1 MASSQDAPSSAPG
14 NGRTTNSD
22 IKPSNEYVLNVAFF
36 SFLGFVLVQAVFAI
50 IARSEAM
57 LADSEAMMVDALTY
71 LFNLMAERTKNR
83 PLTDDETRMS
93 PSRRHYQR
101 ELRRLY
107 LELIPPS
114 ISVLTLLA
122 VTFLTIREAS
132 DTLRN
137 ASEDE
142 EEQGED
148 DSVSLPIMLTFSAA
162 NLLLDIVNVT
172 CFARANL
179 NFGLETVRREQYTI
193 NDSLFGS
200 NASNGDGESR
210 TVEGSGQNLSA
221 VPAAEVTP
229 LLPTGSISN
238 GRASHRRRVSSSD
251 LYQPTK
257 THAIVNLNMCSAWT
271 VRVVVIMFF
280 ERASTEYC
288 RC

>member
-1 MASSQDAPSSAPG
+1 MASSQGASSSAPG
-14 NGRTTNSD
+14 NGRTTND
-22 IKPSNEYVLNVAFF
+22 NKPSNEYVLNIAFF

-57 LADSEAMMVDALTY
+57 LADSEAMLVDALTY
-71 LFNLMAERTKNR
+71 LFNLLAERIKNR
-83 PLTDDETRMS
+83 PLTDDERRLT
-93 PSRRHYQR
+93 PATRHYQR

-122 VTFLTIREAS
+122 VTFMTIREAS
-132 DTLRN
+132 ETLRST
-137 ASEDE
+137 SEDE
-142 EEQGED
+142 EEQGDVD
-148 DSVSLPIMLTFSAA
+148 DVSLPIMLTFSAA

-179 NFGLETVRREQYTI
+179 NFGLETVRREQFTI

-200 NASNGDGESR
+200 NASSRDGESR
-210 TVEGSGQNLSA
+210 SPKNGQDRST

-229 LLPTGSISN
+229 LLATASTSN
-238 GRASHRRRVSSSD
+238 GRASHQRRISSSD

-257 THAIVNLNMCSAWT
+257 THEIVNLNMCSAWT
-271 VRVVVIMFF
+271 VR
-280 ERASTEYC
+280 R
-288 RC
+288 RG

>member
-1 MASSQDAPSSAPG
+1 MAFSAPG

-22 IKPSNEYVLNVAFF
+22 NKPSNEYVLNVAFF

-71 LFNLMAERTKNR
+71 LFNLMAERIKNR
-83 PLTDDETRMS
+83 PLTDDEMRMS
-93 PSRRHYQR
+93 PSCRHYQR

-122 VTFLTIREAS
+122 VTFFTIREAS

-142 EEQGED
+142 EEQGEG
-148 DSVSLPIMLTFSAA
+148 DSVSLPLMLTFSAA

-179 NFGLETVRREQYTI
+179 NFGLETVRREQFTI

-200 NASNGDGESR
+200 NAGSGDAECR
-210 TVEGSGQNLSA
+210 TPATGQNLDA
-221 VPAAEVTP
+221 VPAAEATP
-229 LLPTGSISN
+229 LLATASTSN
-238 GRASHRRRVSSSD
+238 GRVSHRRRISSSD

-257 THAIVNLNMCSAWT
+257 THEIVNLNMCSAWT
-271 VRVVVIMFF
+271 VSLVAMMFI
-280 ERASTEYC
+280 ERTSTQYC
-288 RC
+288 RCKCYLDL